1 MAGKEM
7 TTLILKA
14 MADMGTERLGTHS
27 IQSAA
32 AMAMYTADLP
42 VYTIMLIGR
51 WSSDAF
57 LVYLCIQVMQ
67 FTQHISM

>member
-7 TTLILKA
+7 TTLILKV